1 MTRCGGV
8 TPKPSPSSDPY
19 TQPHRTATHPW
30 GGGARVPTQGWA
42 VTTPSSFSPLQLPNF
57 FLKIPDYGLY
67 SPDVEFINHL
77 LHLHTR

>member
-1 MTRCGGV
+1 M
-8 TPKPSPSSDPY
+8 
-19 TQPHRTATHPW
+19 
-30 GGGARVPTQGWA
+30 GGARVPTQGGA